1 MTLPEISQFCKNY
14 ESVVK
19 DKNKVSDKNPLFC
32 FKNINTKGISKDQV
46 ITATVI
52 IYKESRIIQTRK
64 IHQDAIIVAM
74 LNIVKAKT
82 VLHKVKHSIYV
93 EEITLSKFL
102 DQSKNFYHH

>member
-14 ESVVK
+14 ESAVK

-82 VLHKVKHSIYV
+82 ALHKAKHSIYV

>member
-1 MTLPEISQFCKNY
+1 MTLPEISQFCENY
-14 ESVVK
+14 KSAVK
-19 DKNKVSDKNPLFC
+19 DKNKVSDQNPLFY

-82 VLHKVKHSIYV
+82 ALHKVKHSIYV

>member
-1 MTLPEISQFCKNY
+1 MTLPEISQFCENY
-14 ESVVK
+14 ESAVK
-19 DKNKVSDKNPLFC
+19 DNNKVSDKNPLFC

-82 VLHKVKHSIYV
+82 ALHKVKHSIYV